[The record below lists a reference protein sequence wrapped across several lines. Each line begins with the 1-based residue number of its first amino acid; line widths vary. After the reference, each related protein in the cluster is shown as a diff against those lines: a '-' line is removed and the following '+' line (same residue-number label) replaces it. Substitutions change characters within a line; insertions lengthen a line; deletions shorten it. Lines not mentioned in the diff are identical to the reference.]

1 MSHTGGEVHEPPG
14 PDDELVQVFGSIAA
28 LTYAGSSTDE
38 VHQAVLH
45 AATRLVPGVDHAS
58 LMMLRRDRFVTVAAT
73 DAVARAIDQAETRLR
88 EGPCIDAI
96 LDEGMYLDP
105 DLAVGSAWPRLSRFV
120 LDRTPVRGAAGVRI
134 VVDQQKI
141 GALNLWS
148 DTPGRL
154 DAASADR
161 AMVLAPFASLAVAAD
176 HHREQAAT
184 LREGLRSNRE
194 IGKAIG
200 LLMAF
205 HKVDETRAWA
215 ILRET
220 SRDLNEK
227 VSAVA
232 QTIVDYHNSPW

>member
-1 MSHTGGEVHEPPG
+1 MSQSDGESPG
-14 PDDELVQVFGSIAA
+14 SDQPGDELVQVFGAIAA
-28 LTYAGSSTDE
+28 LAYAGSSNED
-38 VHQAVLH
+38 VYQAVVL
-45 AATRLVPGVDHAS
+45 AATRLVPGADHAS
-58 LMMLRRDRFVTVAAT
+58 LMMRRGDTFVTVAAT
-73 DAVARAIDQAETRLR
+73 DAVARAIDQAEIRLR
-88 EGPCIDAI
+88 EGPCVDAI
-96 LDEGMYLDP
+96 IDEGMYLDP

-148 DTPGRL
+148 DIPGRL

-161 AMVLAPFASLAVAAD
+161 AMVLAPFASLAVAAE

-184 LREGLRSNRE
+184 LREGLHSNRE

-205 HKVDETRAWA
+205 HKVDETRAWE

-220 SRDLNEK
+220 SRDLNQK

-232 QTIVDYHNSPW
+232 RTIVDYHNSPW